1 MQIIER
7 FEAQPGFEI
16 IVMSP
21 LADGV
26 GLTVVG
32 ANDVVH
38 LERHWNPAKE
48 AQAADRVYRI
58 GATKDVHVYIP
69 LLTHPELKSFD
80 KNLQELLSNKID
92 LKDAVVSPTEVT
104 PGDFDTEGM
113 FGREMPSETIIIPD
127 WLEGMSWDL
136 FEALAGELA
145 AKEFIGECFL
155 TPISGDFGADVV
167 TIFPTGPNCLIQCKC
182 TTNPLDTAQ
191 FVLEPYNARREY
203 EQRLSKKFGLEK
215 RLRIF

>member
-1 MQIIER
+1 MQKFLSVGLDTLYGVSVDIVNGDTKAVSSRSERGAKSRMQIIER

-69 LLTHPELKSFD
+69 LLTHPKLKSFD

-113 FGREMPSETIIIPD
+113 FG
-127 WLEGMSWDL
+127 
-136 FEALAGELA
+136 
-145 AKEFIGECFL
+145 
-155 TPISGDFGADVV
+155 
-167 TIFPTGPNCLIQCKC
+167 
-182 TTNPLDTAQ
+182 
-191 FVLEPYNARREY
+191 
-203 EQRLSKKFGLEK
+203 
-215 RLRIF
+215 